1 MSSQLSPKR
10 ENLEQITRSVFK
22 KEGASPQ
29 KRLGQNFLINQEV
42 LQDIL
47 KASEIKSTDR
57 ILEIGAGSGILTE
70 ALIKKAS
77 SVIALEKDP
86 SLVDFLKKKFSGT
99 KVNIVNEDARDF
111 LRRKTDWRGYKV
123 VANLPFYLTSPLLLN
138 LLSLEKHPSLIVVM
152 IQKEVAERICAKPPK
167 SNRLATICQFYGNCQ
182 IIREVKASD
191 FWPKPK
197 VAAAILKI
205 IPSGNVLSKENIKL
219 INASF
224 ASPRKTLSNNL
235 SAHYKI
241 NRDFLAQLGFPP
253 KIRAGELDKEQWLK
267 LQKLFSR
274 L

>member
-10 ENLEQITRSVFK
+10 EDLEKTTRSVFK
-22 KEGASPQ
+22 KQGTSPQ
-29 KRLGQNFLINQEV
+29 KRLGQNFLINQQV
-42 LQDIL
+42 LQDIIR
-47 KASEIKSTDR
+47 ASEIKSTDR

-77 SVIALEKDP
+77 SIIALEKDP
-86 SLVDFLKKKFSGT
+86 ILANLLKKKFSGA
-99 KVNIVNEDARDF
+99 KVDIINEDARDF
-111 LRRKTDWRGYKV
+111 LHRKTDWRGYKI

-138 LLSLEKHPSLIVVM
+138 LLSLKKHPSLIVVM

-167 SNRLATICQFYGNCQ
+167 SNRLATICQFYGDCQ

-197 VAAAILKI
+197 VNAAIIKI
-205 IPSGNVLSKENIKL
+205 TPSGDVLSEENLKL

-224 ASPRKTLSNNL
+224 ASPRKTLLNNL
-235 SAHYKI
+235 SAHYRI
-241 NRDFLAQLGFPP
+241 DRNLLAKLGFAP
-253 KIRAGELDKEQWLK
+253 KIRAGELNKEQWLK
-267 LQKLFSR
+267 LQKLFSQ